1 MGFSYRGLFVLLSGF
16 NTLITLDV
24 PLFVKTLSL
33 NVETVVVILALGD
46 MKADGLVL
54 ASIKLFSGSQIVP
67 I

>member
-1 MGFSYRGLFVLLSGF
+1 MGFACRGLFVLLSGF

-54 ASIKLFSGSQIVP
+54 ASQDP
-67 I
+67 R

>member
-1 MGFSYRGLFVLLSGF
+1 LSGF